1 MNDRYLLQYVSK
13 QLKTIIRQYTL
24 EGKITEKFTYCD
36 QMKDEFGEMEIYNLF
51 IKKSSSISST
61 FVKRISIDICVY
73 TDKKL

>member
-36 QMKDEFGEMEIYNLF
+36 QMKDEFGEMEIYNL
-51 IKKSSSISST
+51 S
-61 FVKRISIDICVY
+61 
-73 TDKKL
+73 

>member
-36 QMKDEFGEMEIYNLF
+36 QMKED
-51 IKKSSSISST
+51 
-61 FVKRISIDICVY
+61 FVLLEYR
-73 TDKKL
+73 

>member
-51 IKKSSSISST
+51 IKKIVQYLQY
-61 FVKRISIDICVY
+61 FCQADIN
-73 TDKKL
+73 

>member
-51 IKKSSSISST
+51 FIKT
-61 FVKRISIDICVY
+61 Y
-73 TDKKL
+73 

>member
-51 IKKSSSISST
+51 IYKKIVQYLQY
-61 FVKRISIDICVY
+61 FCQADIN
-73 TDKKL
+73 

>member
-36 QMKDEFGEMEIYNLF
+36 QMKDEFGEMEIYLF
-51 IKKSSSISST
+51 IKKIVQYLQY
-61 FVKRISIDICVY
+61 FCQADIN
-73 TDKKL
+73 

>member
-24 EGKITEKFTYCD
+24 EGKMTEKFTYCD

-51 IKKSSSISST
+51 IYKKNRNFVRLTLDFSSFSAIVS
-61 FVKRISIDICVY
+61 
-73 TDKKL
+73 L

>member
-51 IKKSSSISST
+51 ILTVLFALHVNACLNSHAFPKQ
-61 FVKRISIDICVY
+61 Y
-73 TDKKL
+73 Y